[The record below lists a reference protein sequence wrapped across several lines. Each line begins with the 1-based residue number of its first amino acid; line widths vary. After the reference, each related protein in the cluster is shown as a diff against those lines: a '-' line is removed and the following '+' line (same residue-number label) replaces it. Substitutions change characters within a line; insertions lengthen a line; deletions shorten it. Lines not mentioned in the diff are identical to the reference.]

1 MAEGCGPSGERES
14 CSAGAGES
22 ARWRLKANS
31 RNAMR
36 LIIAPTARQSA
47 PTSTWAV
54 ATSAALFDQI
64 VAAPSSACVRINPSQ
79 PSASRLRQVSTAKRA
94 PGGPGSEGDRAKN
107 RQRQQPMRHLQ
118 ADLKGGDRVDGQ

>member
-1 MAEGCGPSGERES
+1 MAEVCVPSGEKEG
-14 CSAGAGES
+14 CSAAAGET
-22 ARWRLKANS
+22 ARWRLNANS

-36 LIIAPTARQSA
+36 LIIVPTVRESA

-79 PSASRLRQVSTAKRA
+79 PSARRLSSLPA
-94 PGGPGSEGDRAKN
+94 PSVRLAD
-107 RQRQQPMRHLQ
+107 Q
-118 ADLKGGDRVDGQ
+118 AA